1 MIAGGLASE
10 VPGETMTGNT
20 FVGNSAWDNGLAGVT
35 IHVHLPGQ
43 HFNGN
48 KVIGNWIGTNNLVG
62 DPIDLVTSPTSQK
75 NVAVPDLRTTG
86 ILAATASQVS
96 GTVIAGNHI
105 TGNYFGIFLEALQSA
120 LPSPVSGLSSNSF
133 HHVHQALKQV
143 IVP

>member
-1 MIAGGLASE
+1 MIAALARLL
-10 VPGETMTGNT
+10 PP
-20 FVGNSAWDNGLAGVT
+20 
-35 IHVHLPGQ
+35 HLPGQ

-62 DPIDLVTSPTSQK
+62 DPIDLFTSPTSQT

-96 GTVIAGNHI
+96 GTVIAGNYI
-105 TGNYFGIFLEALQSA
+105 SGNHFGIFLEALKSA
-120 LPSPVSGLSSNSF
+120 LPSPVSGLGSNRF
-133 HHVHQALKQV
+133 HHVTKAVKTV